1 MNSTNDTATLWQS
14 LSIHLTDDSRPL
26 VERAYEMAATA
37 HEGQWRD
44 GRDGAPYITHPL
56 RVALILA
63 EELGRTE
70 GDLLAIALLHDTLED
85 TDLFIE
91 NLRDAVG
98 SEVANGVELL
108 TKEEVPQ
115 SGKEARD
122 RAYYSNIINGGEKVR
137 LVKCADRLDNLR
149 GLQTLN
155 DSQRWA
161 KYTKETREHILPI
174 AEMTDARLFQK
185 LTDIIQ

>member
-1 MNSTNDTATLWQS
+1 MNSTTDIATLWQS
-14 LSIHLTDDSRPL
+14 LSTYLNDDSRPL
-26 VERAYEMAATA
+26 VERAYQIAAKA

-44 GRDGAPYITHPL
+44 GRDNAPYITHPL

-63 EELGRTE
+63 EEIGRTD

-85 TDLFIE
+85 TNLFIE
-91 NLRDAVG
+91 DLRDAVG
-98 SEVANGVELL
+98 ADIANGVELL

-115 SGKEARD
+115 GQKEARD
-122 RAYYSNIINGGEKVR
+122 SAYYSNIINGGANVR

-155 DSQRWA
+155 NPPRWE
-161 KYTKETREHILPI
+161 KYINETRTHILPI
-174 AEMTDARLFQK
+174 AQMTDAVLYQK
-185 LTDIIQ
+185 LVEIIE